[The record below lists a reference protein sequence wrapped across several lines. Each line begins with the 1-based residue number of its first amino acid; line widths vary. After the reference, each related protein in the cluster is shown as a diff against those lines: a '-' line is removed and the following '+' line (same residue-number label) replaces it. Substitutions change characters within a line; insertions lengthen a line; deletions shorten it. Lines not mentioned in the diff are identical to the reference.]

1 MGFNI
6 LPKRNINQEWQDEHA
21 DYDDSEY
28 IDEDD
33 CEDDDILDEDL
44 EEQQVVWFLS
54 GTRQYVLGRRTAAYR
69 LRQYAD
75 NPRKEKEDDKRQ
87 TKG

>member
-6 LPKRNINQEWQDEHA
+6 TPKRNINQQWQDDHC

-28 IDEDD
+28 IEDDD

-44 EEQQVVWFLS
+44 EQLVS
-54 GTRQYVLGRRTAAYR
+54 GSYLEPENNKLDGLPTV
-69 LRQYAD
+69 
-75 NPRKEKEDDKRQ
+75 
-87 TKG
+87 

>member
-6 LPKRNINQEWQDEHA
+6 TPKRNINQEWQDEHA

-28 IDEDD
+28 SEYIDVDDCEDD

-44 EEQQVVWFLS
+44 EQLVSGSYLEPENKLS
-54 GTRQYVLGRRTAAYR
+54 G
-69 LRQYAD
+69 
-75 NPRKEKEDDKRQ
+75 
-87 TKG
+87 

>member
-6 LPKRNINQEWQDEHA
+6 RPKRSVSQQWKDDHC

-33 CEDDDILDEDL
+33 CEDDCDDDDILDEDL
-44 EEQQVVWFLS
+44 E
-54 GTRQYVLGRRTAAYR
+54 
-69 LRQYAD
+69 
-75 NPRKEKEDDKRQ
+75 
-87 TKG
+87 

>member
-1 MGFNI
+1 MFNI
-6 LPKRNINQEWQDEHA
+6 LPKRSVSQQWKDDHC

-44 EEQQVVWFLS
+44 ED
-54 GTRQYVLGRRTAAYR
+54 GM
-69 LRQYAD
+69 D
-75 NPRKEKEDDKRQ
+75 
-87 TKG
+87 

>member
-6 LPKRNINQEWQDEHA
+6 TPKRNINQEWQDEHA

-44 EEQQVVWFLS
+44 E
-54 GTRQYVLGRRTAAYR
+54 
-69 LRQYAD
+69 
-75 NPRKEKEDDKRQ
+75 
-87 TKG
+87 

>member
-6 LPKRNINQEWQDEHA
+6 TPKRDINQQWKDDHC

-28 IDEDD
+28 YDEDE

-44 EEQQVVWFLS
+44 EE
-54 GTRQYVLGRRTAAYR
+54 
-69 LRQYAD
+69 
-75 NPRKEKEDDKRQ
+75 
-87 TKG
+87 

>member
-6 LPKRNINQEWQDEHA
+6 LPKRNINQQWQDEHA

-44 EEQQVVWFLS
+44 EE
-54 GTRQYVLGRRTAAYR
+54 GR
-69 LRQYAD
+69 D
-75 NPRKEKEDDKRQ
+75 
-87 TKG
+87 

>member
-6 LPKRNINQEWQDEHA
+6 LPKRNINQAWQDEHA

-28 IDEDD
+28 IDEYDCEDD

-44 EEQQVVWFLS
+44 E
-54 GTRQYVLGRRTAAYR
+54 
-69 LRQYAD
+69 
-75 NPRKEKEDDKRQ
+75 
-87 TKG
+87 